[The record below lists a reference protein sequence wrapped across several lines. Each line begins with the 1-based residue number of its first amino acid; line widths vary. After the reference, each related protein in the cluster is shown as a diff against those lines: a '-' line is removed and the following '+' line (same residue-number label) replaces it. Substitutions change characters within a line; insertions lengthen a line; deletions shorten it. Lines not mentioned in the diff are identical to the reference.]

1 MTNNQKAKLQK
12 NATNTIFYIFTLII
26 TIISILPTIVCVLL
40 AFMKE
45 KDIPLLATQ
54 GLANGVTI
62 SNFLKV
68 FAESAIPRWFL
79 NSMIVAVTQ
88 TVLYLFIT
96 SLAAFAFSRLRFK
109 GRKVL
114 FYLCL
119 SSMMIP
125 GIINIVPNFLIIT
138 KVFDLYNSLWAIILP
153 GLSGVYGVFMLRQFM
168 LSIPFDYDDAA
179 KIDGCSN
186 FQIYFRIILPM
197 CAPALAA
204 LAVFTFQG
212 AWNDFLWPLIVTSEE
227 EAMTLSSGFYTYLQ
241 SNAQYPGL
249 LMASAIVSA
258 LPIVIVFIFGQKYFL
273 QGISTGGIKG

>member
-1 MTNNQKAKLQK
+1 MTNNKKAKIQKATTHTLFYVF
-12 NATNTIFYIFTLII
+12 TIVATLI
-26 TIISILPTIVCVLL
+26 SIAPTFVSVLL
-40 AFMKE
+40 SLMRE
-45 KDIPLLATQ
+45 KDIPLLADG
-54 GLANGVTI
+54 GLKNGITFN
-62 SNFLKV
+62 NFIKV
-68 FAESAIPRWFL
+68 FSESAIPQWFL
-79 NSMIVAVTQ
+79 NSMFVAITQ

-96 SLAAFAFSRLRFK
+96 SLAAFAFSRLKFK

-114 FYLCL
+114 FYICL
-119 SSMMIP
+119 SSMMVP

-138 KVFDLYNSLWAIILP
+138 KLGLYNNLFAIILP

-168 LSIPFDYDDAA
+168 LGIPFDYDDAA
-179 KIDGCSN
+179 RIDGCSN
-186 FQIYFRIILPM
+186 LQIYFRVILPM

-227 EAMTLSSGFYTYLQ
+227 STMTLSSGFYVFLQ

-249 LMASAIVSA
+249 LMASAIVAA

>member
-1 MTNNQKAKLQK
+1 MISNQKAKIK
-12 NATNTIFYIFTLII
+12 TKATHTLFYVFTCII
-26 TIISILPTIVCVLL
+26 TFISIAPTIVCVLL

-45 KDIPLLATQ
+45 KDIPLLATN
-54 GLANGVTI
+54 GLKNGLTFANFV
-62 SNFLKV
+62 KV
-68 FAESAIPRWFL
+68 FAESSIPRWFL
-79 NSMIVAVTQ
+79 NSMIVAITQ
-88 TVLYLFIT
+88 TILYLLIT
-96 SLAAFAFSRLRFK
+96 SLAAFSFSRLRFK

-114 FYLCL
+114 FYICL
-119 SSMMIP
+119 SSMMVP

-138 KVFDLYNSLWAIILP
+138 KLGLYNNLLAIILP

-168 LSIPFDYDDAA
+168 TEIPFDYDDAA
-179 KIDGCSN
+179 RIDGCSN
-186 FQIYFRIILPM
+186 FQIYFKIIMPM

-227 EAMTLSSGFYTYLQ
+227 STMTLSSGFYIFLQ
-241 SNAQYPGL
+241 GNGQYPGL
-249 LMASAIVSA
+249 LMASAMVAA